1 MAGFHRIDT
10 SKLQR
15 GAARLLY
22 APTTQAKPAKLADVI
37 NLTGTGAV
45 ADVQT
50 VTISGTPTGGTFT
63 LTFNGSTTGPIA
75 YNAVASAVQTAFT
88 QLPSVGTG
96 NATAAGGPLP
106 GAPVTITFAGTL
118 STGVQNDITAA
129 SSLTGGTTP
138 AVTVTHTTPGVGQY
152 DALSGW
158 RDLGATREGIQI
170 AVNNTEDAYDVDQV
184 AGAIGTAPNTWTCTV
199 TTNLAEVTFEH
210 LVLAW
215 EGVPITTDAT
225 ALERETAFA
234 GATSYTE
241 RRLAVLFQRPSTKL
255 VGFFFHRAVR
265 APQEGTLNFVKGG
278 DAQTIQVQFN
288 ILADATEADPRAAF
302 FRVREQI

>member
-22 APTTQAKPAKLADVI
+22 AASSQAKPGKLADVI
-37 NLTGTGAV
+37 NLTGAGAA

-50 VTISGTPTGGTFT
+50 VTISGSPTGGTFT
-63 LTFNGSTTGPIA
+63 LTFNGSTTANIA
-75 YNAVASAVQTAFT
+75 STSTAAALATAFT
-88 QLPSVGTG
+88 ALPSVGTG
-96 NATAAGGPLP
+96 NATATGGPLP
-106 GAPVTITFAGTL
+106 GTPIVITFAGTL
-118 STGVQNDITAA
+118 ATGVQNDITAS

-152 DALSGW
+152 DAKAGW
-158 RDLGATREGIQI
+158 LELGATREGIQI
-170 AVNNTEDAYDVDQV
+170 AINNTEDAYDVDQV

-199 TTNLAEVTFEH
+199 TTKLAEVTFEH
-210 LVLAW
+210 MVLAW

-234 GATSYTE
+234 GAASYTE
-241 RRLAVLFQRPSTKL
+241 RRLAVLFQRPSLKL

-265 APQEGTLNFVKGG
+265 APQEGVIDFVKGG